1 MDFIREEIEED
12 ILNRTE
18 SIETERDYEERE
30 YSREYE
36 ERREIERERIERE
49 KHLIEEE
56 CLREEVSGG
65 TIMMRASMT
74 DDGAEGALA

>member
-30 YSREYE
+30 YGREYE
-36 ERREIERERIERE
+36 ERREIERE
-49 KHLIEEE
+49 KCLIEEE
-56 CLREEVSGG
+56 CLREESL
-65 TIMMRASMT
+65 RRY
-74 DDGAEGALA
+74 DYDEGFYDRRWC